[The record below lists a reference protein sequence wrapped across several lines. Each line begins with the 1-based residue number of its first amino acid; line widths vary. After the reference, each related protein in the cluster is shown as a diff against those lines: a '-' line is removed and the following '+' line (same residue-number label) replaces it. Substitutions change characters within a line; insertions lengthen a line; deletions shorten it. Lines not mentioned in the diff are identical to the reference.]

1 MNIFILAGGSGSRLW
16 PFSRHMTP
24 KQFLNLGSTHESLLQ
39 ETCRRLE
46 GLAHE
51 SQIRVIG
58 SKFHEYELKQ
68 QLQQVYSEFPEANLL
83 LEPVGRNTAPAVL
96 WGLNLLSEKDLQDPL
111 LILPADHLIG
121 DLKSFREAVSKAEVL
136 CRSGFIVTFGIKPE
150 RPETGYG
157 YLKSGS
163 PLDHGYRLERFV
175 EKPDQQKALEYLK
188 SEEYTWNA
196 GIFMS
201 TAQVLMDAFQDHA
214 GEMYSVF
221 SEAKNDGADLL
232 DQQIVQKLYQAVKNQ
247 SIDYA
252 VMEHVQNAA
261 VLPVSMDWSDL
272 GSWES
277 LYDISKKDVSGNVLR
292 GNVIS
297 HDTKNSLIF
306 STKKLVTSIG
316 VENLLIVETEDALL
330 VCDLKKSQDVKKL
343 VETLK
348 EEDRHEYRFH
358 TRVLRPWGSVTIIR
372 AEKSV
377 QIRML
382 EVNPRSWLSKQ
393 KHQHRSE
400 HWVVIEGEAEI
411 LNGTERR
418 TIAAGESTFIPKGT
432 LHQLGNP
439 TQNTLQLIEVQMGE
453 HLGANDIERFE

>member
-39 ETCRRLE
+39 ETWRRLKGFADE
-46 GLAHE
+46 K
-51 SQIRVIG
+51 QIRVIG
-58 SKFHEYELKQ
+58 SNSHENELKR
-68 QLQQVYSEFPEANLL
+68 QLKQIYPEFEDTNLL
-83 LEPVGRNTAPAVL
+83 LEPIGRNTAPAIL
-96 WGLNLLSEKDLQDPL
+96 WGLNLLSEQELEASI
-111 LILPADHLIG
+111 LILPADHLIA
-121 DLKSFREAVSKAEVL
+121 DLEAFQNAIKDAESL
-136 CRSGFIVTFGIKPE
+136 CKKGFIVTFGIRPE

-157 YLKSGS
+157 YLKSGK
-163 PLDHGYRLERFV
+163 PLNEGYHLEHFV
-175 EKPDQQKALEYLK
+175 EKPDEKKSREYLE
-188 SEEYTWNA
+188 SGNYTWNS

-201 TAQVLMDAFQDHA
+201 TSKVLLDAFRLHA
-214 GEMYSVF
+214 PEMSKIF
-221 SEAKNDGADLL
+221 EDSRLSGADLL
-232 DQQIVQKLYQAVKNQ
+232 NPVTVKALYQKVQDQ

-261 VLPVSMDWSDL
+261 VLPVSMQWSDL

-277 LYDISKKDVSGNVLR
+277 LYDISKKDASGNVLR

-297 HDTKNSLIF
+297 QNTRNSLIF

-316 VENLLIVETEDALL
+316 LENMLIVETEDALL
-330 VCDLKKSQDVKKL
+330 VCDLKKSQNVKKL

-358 TRVLRPWGSVTIIR
+358 TRILRPWGSVTIIR

-411 LNGTERR
+411 LNGTKKR

-453 HLGANDIERFE
+453 HLWANDIERFE

>member
-39 ETCRRLE
+39 ETCRRLKGFADE
-46 GLAHE
+46 K
-51 SQIRVIG
+51 QIRVIG
-58 SKFHEYELKQ
+58 SNSHEYELKQ
-68 QLQQVYSEFPEANLL
+68 QLKQIYPEFKETNLL
-83 LEPVGRNTAPAVL
+83 LEPIGRNTAPAIL
-96 WGLNLLSEKDLQDPL
+96 WGLNLLSEQELEAPV
-111 LILPADHLIG
+111 LILPADHLIA
-121 DLKSFREAVSKAEVL
+121 DLEAFRNAIKDAESL
-136 CRSGFIVTFGIKPE
+136 CKKGFIVTFGIRPE

-157 YLKSGS
+157 YLKSGK
-163 PLDHGYRLERFV
+163 PLNEGYQLEHFV
-175 EKPDQQKALEYLK
+175 EKPDEKKAREYLE
-188 SEEYTWNA
+188 SGDYTWNS

-201 TAQVLMDAFQDHA
+201 TSKVLLDAFRQHA
-214 GEMYSVF
+214 PEMSKVF
-221 SEAKNDGADLL
+221 EDSRLSGADLL
-232 DQQIVQKLYQAVKNQ
+232 NPVTVKALYQKVQDQ

-261 VLPVSMDWSDL
+261 VLPVSMQWSDL

-277 LYDISKKDVSGNVLR
+277 LYDISKKDASGNVLS

-297 HDTKNSLIF
+297 QNTRNSLIF

-316 VENLLIVETEDALL
+316 LENMLIVETEDALL

-358 TRVLRPWGSVTIIR
+358 TRVLRPWGSATTIR
-372 AEKSV
+372 AEKAL

-382 EVNPRSWLSKQ
+382 EISPGSKLSKQ
-393 KHQHRSE
+393 IHQHRSE
-400 HWVVIEGEAEI
+400 HWVVIEGKAEV
-411 LNGTERR
+411 LNGSKIK
-418 TIAAGESTFIPKGT
+418 TIQAGESTFIPKGT
-432 LHQLGNP
+432 IHQLGNP
-439 TQNTLQLIEVQMGE
+439 TGNSLLLLEVQMGE
-453 HLGANDIERFE
+453 YLGEKDIERFE